1 MGFSVFMKICY
12 YLNRKPITASPEGVQ
27 EQMMIRPIDQADRKQ
42 VDAFIVRYWYTMQMV
57 VHGESF
63 DLGSADGFYSCD
75 RNEIT
80 GLITYRVS
88 GKEMEILS
96 LDSLHERRGTGTALL
111 NAATEKARDSA
122 LERIM
127 LITTNDNLP
136 ALRFYQKRGFDLVRI
151 RRSAL
156 EQARKIKP
164 EIPLIGM
171 DGIPLKHEI
180 ELELIL

>member
-1 MGFSVFMKICY
+1 
-12 YLNRKPITASPEGVQ
+12 
-27 EQMMIRPIDQADRKQ
+27 MMIRPIDQTDRDPI
-42 VDAFIVRYWYTMQMV
+42 DAFIVRQWYTMQMV
-57 VHGESF
+57 VHGKTF
-63 DLGSADGFYSCD
+63 DLASADGFYSCD
-75 RNEIT
+75 GDEIT
-80 GLITYRVS
+80 GLITFRVS

-96 LDSLHERRGTGTALL
+96 LDSLHEHKGIGTSLL
-111 NAATEKARDSA
+111 NAATEEARNRG

-151 RRSAL
+151 HQNMV

-171 DGIPLKHEI
+171 DGIPLKHGI
-180 ELELIL
+180 ELEMIL

>member
-1 MGFSVFMKICY
+1 
-12 YLNRKPITASPEGVQ
+12 
-27 EQMMIRPIDQADRKQ
+27 MMIRPIDQTDRKQ
-42 VDAFIVRYWYTMQMV
+42 VDAFIVQQWYTLQMV
-57 VHGESF
+57 VHGEKI
-63 DLGSADGFYSCD
+63 DLGSADGFYTCD
-75 RNEIT
+75 RDEIT
-80 GLITYRVS
+80 GLVTYRVS

-96 LDSLHERRGTGTALL
+96 LDSLREHKGIGTLLL
-111 NAATEKARDSA
+111 NAAIGKARDSG

-136 ALRFYQKRGFDLVRI
+136 ALRFYQKRGFDLVQI
-151 RRSAL
+151 RRNAL

-171 DGIPLKHEI
+171 DSIPIKHEI

>member
-1 MGFSVFMKICY
+1 
-12 YLNRKPITASPEGVQ
+12 
-27 EQMMIRPIDQADRKQ
+27 MMIRPIDQTDRERI
-42 VDAFIVRYWYTMQMV
+42 DAFIVRQWYTMQMV
-57 VHGESF
+57 VHGKTF
-63 DLGSADGFYSCD
+63 DLSSADGFYSCD
-75 RNEIT
+75 GDEIT
-80 GLITYRVS
+80 GLITFRVI

-96 LDSLHERRGTGTALL
+96 LDSLHEHRGTGTALL
-111 NAATEKARDSA
+111 NAATEKARDRG

-151 RRSAL
+151 HRNML
-156 EQARKIKP
+156 EQARRIKP

-180 ELELIL
+180 ELEMIL

>member
-1 MGFSVFMKICY
+1 
-12 YLNRKPITASPEGVQ
+12 
-27 EQMMIRPIDQADRKQ
+27 MMIRPIDQTDRKQ
-42 VDAFIVRYWYTMQMV
+42 VDAFIVQQWYTLQMV
-57 VHGESF
+57 VHGERI
-63 DLGSADGFYSCD
+63 DLGSADGFYTCD
-75 RNEIT
+75 SDEIT
-80 GLITYRVS
+80 GLVTFRVS

-96 LDSLHERRGTGTALL
+96 LDSLYEHKGIGTLLL
-111 NAATEKARDSA
+111 NAAIRKARDSA

-136 ALRFYQKRGFDLVRI
+136 ALRFYQKRGFDLVQI
-151 RRSAL
+151 RRNAL

-171 DGIPLKHEI
+171 DGIQLKHEI

>member
-1 MGFSVFMKICY
+1 
-12 YLNRKPITASPEGVQ
+12 
-27 EQMMIRPIDQADRKQ
+27 
-42 VDAFIVRYWYTMQMV
+42 
-57 VHGESF
+57 
-63 DLGSADGFYSCD
+63 
-75 RNEIT
+75 
-80 GLITYRVS
+80 
-88 GKEMEILS
+88 MEILS
-96 LDSLHERRGTGTALL
+96 LDSLQEHKGIGTSLL
-111 NAATEKARDSA
+111 NAAIEEARNRG

-151 RRSAL
+151 HRNMV

-180 ELELIL
+180 ELEMIL

>member
-1 MGFSVFMKICY
+1 MTLSDFDDRTEARRTYFDF
-12 YLNRKPITASPEGVQ
+12 ADEGVS
-27 EQMMIRPIDQADRKQ
+27 EQMMIRPINQTDRKQ
-42 VDAFIVRYWYTMQMV
+42 VDAFIVQQWYTLQMV
-57 VHGESF
+57 AHSERI
-63 DLGSADGFYSCD
+63 DLGSADGFYTCD
-75 RNEIT
+75 GDKIT
-80 GLITYRVS
+80 GLITFRVS

-96 LDSLHERRGTGTALL
+96 LDSLYEHRGTGTVLL
-111 NAATEKARDSA
+111 NAATEKARDSG

-136 ALRFYQKRGFDLVRI
+136 ALRFYQKRGFDLVQI
-151 RRSAL
+151 RRNAL

>member
-1 MGFSVFMKICY
+1 
-12 YLNRKPITASPEGVQ
+12 
-27 EQMMIRPIDQADRKQ
+27 MMIRPIDQTDRKK
-42 VDAFIVRYWYTMQMV
+42 VDSFIVQQWYTLQMV
-57 VHGESF
+57 AHGERL
-63 DLGSADGFYSCD
+63 DLGSADGFYTCD
-75 RNEIT
+75 GDEIT
-80 GLITYRVS
+80 GLITFRVS

-96 LDSLHERRGTGTALL
+96 LDSLREHKGIGTLLL
-111 NAATEKARDSA
+111 NAAIGKARDSG

-136 ALRFYQKRGFDLVRI
+136 ALRFYQKRGFDLVQV
-151 RRSAL
+151 RRNAL

-171 DGIPLKHEI
+171 DGIPIKHEI

>member
-1 MGFSVFMKICY
+1 MV
-12 YLNRKPITASPEGVQ
+12 
-27 EQMMIRPIDQADRKQ
+27 IRPIDQTDREQ
-42 VDAFIVRYWYTMQMV
+42 IDAFIVRQWYTMQMV
-57 VHGESF
+57 VHGKTF

-75 RNEIT
+75 GDEIS
-80 GLITYRVS
+80 GLITFRVS

-96 LDSLHERRGTGTALL
+96 LDSLHEHRGIGTSLL
-111 NAATEKARDSA
+111 NAATEKAKVTG

-151 RRSAL
+151 HRNML

-164 EIPLIGM
+164 EIPLIGL

-180 ELELIL
+180 ELEMILNRKAR